1 MQRVTVTVLACG
13 AHGTEVAAA
22 RQVFNIGFT
31 THHGSVACAEEW
43 GAPVRRRYVRPSV
56 PGSYEVRTLPSYAC
70 LRARASHMAQTAD
83 WCFHT
88 RAAFTSTQVSTRCRV
103 TMTSRWLKVRTI

>member
-43 GAPVRRRYVRPSV
+43 GAPVRRRYVRPSM
-56 PGSYEVRTLPSYAC
+56 PGSYEVRTPRLLRLPVCS
-70 LRARASHMAQTAD
+70 RI
-83 WCFHT
+83 
-88 RAAFTSTQVSTRCRV
+88 AAGLDRLLVLPRF
-103 TMTSRWLKVRTI
+103 